1 MNVIRGNNFTKCH
14 VISKIGRTNCY
25 RCIFLD
31 VNFIFSFIDILVI
44 LKTTKKLYIKK
55 QGSYL
60 HLSNNWYGIVDQYKN
75 STTLALEC
83 HLLIHF
89 KFLVFIRVILVFPF
103 IIVFA
108 LFGASWTT
116 TSSDLSTSLFLNLRV
131 GRFV

>member
-60 HLSNNWYGIVDQYKN
+60 HLSNTIDMGLSIN
-75 STTLALEC
+75 
-83 HLLIHF
+83 
-89 KFLVFIRVILVFPF
+89 IRIQLPWHSNVIC
-103 IIVFA
+103 
-108 LFGASWTT
+108 
-116 TSSDLSTSLFLNLRV
+116 LSTLNSSSSSESSLYFHSLLFLHSSGHLERQLVRICPRV
-131 GRFV
+131 CF